1 MLEDYC
7 RGLGRH
13 AGEANRSRMRY
24 EIYTYIYIYIDLGE
38 IYMA

>member
-24 EIYTYIYIYIDLGE
+24 EIYIYIDLVE